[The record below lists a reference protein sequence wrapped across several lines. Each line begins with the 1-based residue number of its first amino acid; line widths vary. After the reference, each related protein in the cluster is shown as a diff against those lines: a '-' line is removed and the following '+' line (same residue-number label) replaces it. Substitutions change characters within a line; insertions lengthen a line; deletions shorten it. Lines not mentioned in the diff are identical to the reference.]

1 MGLEVAMERKRLDF
15 DAVEIKLKDE
25 SKGIFE
31 GYASVFDGVDSYG
44 DTIVRGAYKKTL
56 ENRQRLPQMLYNHDR
71 NWIIGKWVEMSED
84 SKGLYVKGELT
95 PGHSISSDVYASM
108 KHGTL
113 DGMSIGYRVP
123 KGGMEET
130 DDVRVLKQIDLIEVS
145 VVTTPADDHARIQLD
160 SVKSRFE
167 RIVTIRDVED
177 FLRDEG
183 NFSKAAAQAF
193 ISRLKGVLSES
204 APVDVTDAVLATL
217 RKQLNL

>member
-1 MGLEVAMERKRLDF
+1 MERKRLDF

-193 ISRLKGVLSES
+193 ISRFKGVLSES